1 MDLNVIIY
9 EYGNLTTA
17 NLLNLIS
24 SINKLTDFKFNFIK
38 MICKKETSQIEK
50 FKLKNLQFPT

>member
-1 MDLNVIIY
+1 MIIIY

-24 SINKLTDFKFNFIK
+24 IINKLTDFKFNFIK
-38 MICKKETSQIEK
+38 MICKKETSQIEE